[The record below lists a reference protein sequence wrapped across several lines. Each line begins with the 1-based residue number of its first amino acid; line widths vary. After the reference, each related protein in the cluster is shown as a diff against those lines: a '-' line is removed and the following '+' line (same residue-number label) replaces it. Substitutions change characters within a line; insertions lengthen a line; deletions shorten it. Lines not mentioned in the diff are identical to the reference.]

1 MLSPALFFISILLLG
16 YTLIILKIDEFNGI
30 IITNLLENLK
40 KKRELKSIVFLFEM
54 KSISKI
60 N

>member
-1 MLSPALFFISILLLG
+1 MLSPALCFISILLLG
-16 YTLIILKIDEFNGI
+16 YTLIILKIDEINVL
-30 IITNLLENLK
+30 IITNLLDNLK
-40 KKRELKSIVFLFEM
+40 KKRKVDSIAFLFEM

>member
-1 MLSPALFFISILLLG
+1 MLSPALCFISILLLG
-16 YTLIILKIDEFNGI
+16 YTLIILKIDELNGL
-30 IITNLLENLK
+30 IITNLLDNLK
-40 KKRELKSIVFLFEM
+40 KKRKMDSIVFLFEM

>member
-1 MLSPALFFISILLLG
+1 MLSPALCFISILLLG
-16 YTLIILKIDEFNGI
+16 YTLIILKIDELNGL
-30 IITNLLENLK
+30 IITNLLDNLK
-40 KKRELKSIVFLFEM
+40 KKRKVDSIVFLFEM